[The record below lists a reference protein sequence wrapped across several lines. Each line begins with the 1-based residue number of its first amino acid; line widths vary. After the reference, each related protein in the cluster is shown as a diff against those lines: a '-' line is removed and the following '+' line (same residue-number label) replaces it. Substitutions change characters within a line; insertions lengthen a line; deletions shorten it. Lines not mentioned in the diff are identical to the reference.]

1 MALPVSVV
9 AGQFIRVPQDP
20 LIERIAAGA
29 GMDAA
34 DDWIAERAGKGDIV
48 ITADIPL
55 ASRCVK
61 AGAEVIAPNGKPFT
75 EAIDRH
81 DPCGPQSH
89 DRSAFLRRSDRRPEI
104 LLAARPLG
112 VPLGARPDH
121 PPHPAP
127 ARGSNRTETELN
139 RMAPPLIQLKEIKLT
154 FGGTPLLSGVE
165 LSVSAGERVC
175 LIGRNGSGKSTL
187 LKIAA
192 GLVQP
197 DSGSRF
203 VQPGAT
209 IRYLPQEPD
218 FSGFATT
225 LAYVEAGLAPGDD
238 HYQATYL
245 LEQLGLHGDE
255 DPAHLSGGEARRT
268 ALAHVLAPSPDILLL
283 DEPTN
288 HLDLTTIEW
297 LESELDSRRCALVI
311 ISHDRRFLSNLSRS
325 TAWLDRGQIRQ
336 IDRGFSAFEAWRDEV
351 LAEEERD
358 QHKLDRKIV
367 NEEHWLRYGVSGRRK
382 RNVKRLGNL
391 HALRQQRR
399 DYRGAAGNANLAAA
413 EADKSGKLVIEAK
426 NISRTYGERKIVDDF
441 SIRVQRGDR
450 IGIVGP
456 NGAGKTTLI
465 DMLTGGSPPDSGTIR
480 FGANIEMAT
489 LDQHRESLDP
499 KSTLAEALTGG
510 RGDHVMVGGKPKHVV
525 SYMKDFLFAQEQMRT
540 PLEVLSGGERGR
552 LMLARALAKPSNLLV
567 LDEPTNDLD
576 LETLDVL
583 EEMLGDY
590 EGTVILISHDRDFLD
605 RVVTSVI
612 APEGDGRWIEY
623 AGGYTDML
631 AQRGADLKREAV
643 KAAAVERDKTD
654 VSQRA
659 SGRDKTPAQF
669 QREARAGHAAEDH
682 RQIAGRD
689 RQTAAPS

>member
-1 MALPVSVV
+1 
-9 AGQFIRVPQDP
+9 
-20 LIERIAAGA
+20 
-29 GMDAA
+29 
-34 DDWIAERAGKGDIV
+34 
-48 ITADIPL
+48 
-55 ASRCVK
+55 
-61 AGAEVIAPNGKPFT
+61 
-75 EAIDRH
+75 
-81 DPCGPQSH
+81 
-89 DRSAFLRRSDRRPEI
+89 
-104 LLAARPLG
+104 
-112 VPLGARPDH
+112 
-121 PPHPAP
+121 
-127 ARGSNRTETELN
+127 
-139 RMAPPLIQLKEIKLT
+139 MAPPLIQLKDITLT

-165 LSVSAGERVC
+165 LTVSPAERVC

-192 GLVQP
+192 GTVEP

-218 FSGFATT
+218 FAGFATT
-225 LAYVEAGLAPGDD
+225 LSYVEQGLGPGDD
-238 HYQATYL
+238 RYRARYL
-245 LEQLGLHGDE
+245 LEQLALRDDE
-255 DPAHLSGGEARRT
+255 DPAHLSGGEARRA
-268 ALAHVLAPSPDILLL
+268 ALARVLAPSPDILLL

-288 HLDLTTIEW
+288 HLDLPTIEW
-297 LESELDSRRCALVI
+297 LESELARGRGALVL
-311 ISHDRRFLSNLSRS
+311 ISHDRRFLTNLSRS

-336 IDRGFSAFEAWRDEV
+336 IDRGFAAFEAWRDEV
-351 LAEEERD
+351 LAEEERE

-399 DYRGAAGNANLAAA
+399 DYRGSDGNANLAASEA
-413 EADKSGKLVIEAK
+413 EKSGKLVIEAK
-426 NISRTYGERKIVDDF
+426 NIGKSFGDRRIVDGF
-441 SIRVQRGDR
+441 SIRLQRGDR

-456 NGAGKTTLI
+456 NGAGKTTLVNL
-465 DMLTGGSPPDSGTIR
+465 LTGADAPDSGTIR
-480 FGANIEMAT
+480 LGANIEMAT

-499 KSTLAEALTGG
+499 KSTLADALTGG
-510 RGDHVMVGGKPKHVV
+510 RSDHVMVGGKPKHVV

-590 EGTVILISHDRDFLD
+590 EGTVIPISHDRDFLD

-612 APEGDGRWIEY
+612 APEGNGKWIEY
-623 AGGYTDML
+623 AGGYSDML
-631 AQRGADLKREAV
+631 SQRGADVKREEARPALAAQD
-643 KAAAVERDKTD
+643 KAGEDKRETKSPAPSAAPKRRLNFNEKHALETLPKAIAKLQAEIAKLQRTLDDPDLYRKDRTKFDEASAAIAAAQRDL
-654 VSQRA
+654 A
-659 SGRDKTPAQF
+659 
-669 QREARAGHAAEDH
+669 AAED
-682 RQIAGRD
+682 RWLELEVLREEIEQA
-689 RQTAAPS
+689 

>member
-1 MALPVSVV
+1 
-9 AGQFIRVPQDP
+9 
-20 LIERIAAGA
+20 
-29 GMDAA
+29 
-34 DDWIAERAGKGDIV
+34 
-48 ITADIPL
+48 
-55 ASRCVK
+55 
-61 AGAEVIAPNGKPFT
+61 
-75 EAIDRH
+75 
-81 DPCGPQSH
+81 
-89 DRSAFLRRSDRRPEI
+89 
-104 LLAARPLG
+104 
-112 VPLGARPDH
+112 
-121 PPHPAP
+121 
-127 ARGSNRTETELN
+127 
-139 RMAPPLIQLKEIKLT
+139 MAPPLIQLKDIALT

-165 LSVSAGERVC
+165 LSVSSAERVC
-175 LIGRNGSGKSTL
+175 LIGRNGSGKSTRL
-187 LKIAA
+187 TTAPA
-192 GLVQP
+192 RVGP
-197 DSGSRF
+197 DGGSRF

-209 IRYLPQEPD
+209 VRYLPQEPD
-218 FSGFATT
+218 FAGFTTT
-225 LAYVEAGLAPGDD
+225 LAYVEAGLGPGDD
-238 HYQATYL
+238 HYQARYI

-255 DPAHLSGGEARRT
+255 DPAHVSGGEARRA
-268 ALAHVLAPSPDILLL
+268 ALARVLAPEPDILLL

-297 LESELDSRRCALVI
+297 LEGELASRRSALVI
-311 ISHDRRFLSNLSRS
+311 ISHDRRFLSNLSRA

-336 IDRGFSAFEAWRDEV
+336 IDRGFGAFEAWRDEG

-391 HALRQQRR
+391 YALREQRR

-413 EADKSGKLVIEAK
+413 EANKSGKLIIEAK
-426 NISRTYGERKIVDDF
+426 NIGRTSGAR
-441 SIRVQRGDR
+441 
-450 IGIVGP
+450 GIVVP

-465 DMLTGGSPPDSGTIR
+465 DMLTAANPPDSGTIR

-499 KSTLAEALTGG
+499 KSTLADALTGG
-510 RGDHVMVGGKPKHVV
+510 GRDFVMVGGKPKHVV

-552 LMLARALAKPSNLLV
+552 LMLARARAEDSNLLV

-612 APEGDGRWIEY
+612 APEGCGRWIEY

-631 AQRGADLKREAV
+631 AQRGADLKRDAA
-643 KAAAVERDKTD
+643 KAAAVERSKTMTAGTPSGVAKRRLNFNEKHALETLPKTIAKLQAAIDKQ
-654 VSQRA
+654 QRHLDDPNLYKKDRKKFDSA
-659 SGRDKTPAQF
+659 SAALSTAQK
-669 QREARAGHAAEDH
+669 ELEAAEDKWLELEVL
-682 RQIAGRD
+682 REEIEQA
-689 RQTAAPS
+689 

>member
-1 MALPVSVV
+1 
-9 AGQFIRVPQDP
+9 
-20 LIERIAAGA
+20 
-29 GMDAA
+29 
-34 DDWIAERAGKGDIV
+34 
-48 ITADIPL
+48 
-55 ASRCVK
+55 
-61 AGAEVIAPNGKPFT
+61 
-75 EAIDRH
+75 
-81 DPCGPQSH
+81 
-89 DRSAFLRRSDRRPEI
+89 
-104 LLAARPLG
+104 
-112 VPLGARPDH
+112 
-121 PPHPAP
+121 
-127 ARGSNRTETELN
+127 
-139 RMAPPLIQLKEIKLT
+139 MAPPLIQLKDIALT
-154 FGGTPLLSGVE
+154 FGGTPLFAGVE
-165 LSVSAGERVC
+165 LSVSQSERVC

-192 GLVQP
+192 GLVEA

-203 VQPGAT
+203 VEPGAHS
-209 IRYLPQEPD
+209 RYLPQEP
-218 FSGFATT
+218 GFGGHGTA
-225 LAYVEAGLAPGDD
+225 LAYVGDGLGRGGDD
-238 HYQATYL
+238 YQASYVL
-245 LEQLGLHGDE
+245 QQLALHGDE
-255 DPAHLSGGEARRT
+255 DPAQLSGGEGRRAPLAR
-268 ALAHVLAPSPDILLL
+268 VLGPSPDILLL

-297 LESELDSRRCALVI
+297 LEGELDSRRSALVI
-311 ISHDRRFLSNLSRS
+311 ISHDRRFLSNLSRA

-391 HALRQQRR
+391 YALREQRR

-413 EADKSGKLVIEAK
+413 EADKSGKLIIEAK
-426 NISRTYGERKIVDDF
+426 HIGRTYGDRKIVDGF

-465 DMLTGGSPPDSGTIR
+465 EMLTGANPPDTGSIR

-510 RGDHVMVGGKPKHVV
+510 RGDHVMVGGKPKHVIG
-525 SYMKDFLFAQEQMRT
+525 YMKDFLFAQEQMRT

-552 LMLARALAKPSNLLV
+552 VMLARSLAKPSNLLV

-612 APEGDGRWIEY
+612 VPEGQGRWIEY

-631 AQRGADLKREAV
+631 AQRRADLKRETV
-643 KAAAVERDKTD
+643 VAA
-654 VSQRA
+654 
-659 SGRDKTPAQF
+659 
-669 QREARAGHAAEDH
+669 AAEDDK
-682 RQIAGRD
+682 GSKGS
-689 RQTAAPS
+689 APSGTSKRRLNFNEKHALETLPKTIAKLQAEIAKLQRFLDDPNLYAKDRKKFDATSAAIGKAQKDMEEAENRWLELEVLREEIEQA